1 MINKRLPI
9 YNIKIDDF
17 DDETGI
23 QLISLVDQPAV
34 ETDFIALSKAKRQL
48 LQNEEKHI
56 VTGPVLIPDQLIY
69 RNDREGEYYIRYDAD
84 TIFKIM
90 NKFFKKGFPNITNIN
105 HDDSILSDK
114 NYLIESWI
122 IDDPN
127 LDKSKVLGFDLPK
140 GTFMATYKIE
150 DDITWN
156 KIKNGEIKGF
166 SLEGY
171 FYQELSK
178 ETKPKQI
185 NSDKIKELKSLV
197 NQALEYYSKENN

>member
-1 MINKRLPI
+1 
-9 YNIKIDDF
+9 
-17 DDETGI
+17 
-23 QLISLVDQPAV
+23 
-34 ETDFIALSKAKRQL
+34 
-48 LQNEEKHI
+48 
-56 VTGPVLIPDQLIY
+56 
-69 RNDREGEYYIRYDAD
+69 
-84 TIFKIM
+84 
-90 NKFFKKGFPNITNIN
+90 
-105 HDDSILSDK
+105 
-114 NYLIESWI
+114 
-122 IDDPN
+122 
-127 LDKSKVLGFDLPK
+127 
-140 GTFMATYKIE
+140 MATYKIE